1 MAKATTPP
9 PSYEAVSAAPPHPPH
24 PPQHPHPPPPPISV
38 ATPGLSNR
46 RPASSPSSPTSARS
60 WPSSSN
66 PWSSPTKSWSSS
78 SCPPPPAPVL
88 RRNVSSS
95 SLSSGRPSELT
106 PLTTNGPLT
115 STSFSSTARMR
126 SASLSVAR
134 TEKPP
139 IPSMLQPRVAV
150 VLNVPQPWHPW
161 LFALRLCS
169 ILPALWWGLP
179 SLLRLLLHFLP
190 GPPDQFMLVKQI
202 AISGSNMDA
211 LQTSLLSS
219 CSPEE
224 GKAAAA
230 AAAAV
235 LAAPYPITETALAT
249 IWCFACGYLA
259 FFFTDCLMSRWLIN
273 YTPHAT
279 LVRLLSINA
288 VNAYLTLTVLSLTG
302 GFQDPRL
309 LLPGWVSIATSLT
322 ICYHVTHSKINIRK
336 ETITSVNVFSIA
348 SYITMVV
355 LLAHMQWYKP
365 DYPTMPIV
373 SKGSRLWQN
382 GKRLLANVK
391 ALINEH
397 AQQ

>member
-9 PSYEAVSAAPPHPPH
+9 PSYEAVSAAPP
-24 PPQHPHPPPPPISV
+24 PPPLSV
-38 ATPGLSNR
+38 ATPGFSKR
-46 RPASSPSSPTSARS
+46 RPASSPSSPTTSRS
-60 WPSSSN
+60 WPSSG
-66 PWSSPTKSWSSS
+66 PWSSPSKSWSSS

-95 SLSSGRPSELT
+95 SLSAGRPPNLI
-106 PLTTNGPLT
+106 PLTNGPLIAPLT
-115 STSFSSTARMR
+115 ST
-126 SASLSVAR
+126 ASLSAADRPRSGSV

-190 GPPDQFMLVKQI
+190 GPPDQFLLVKQI

-211 LQTSLLSS
+211 IQASLLSS
-219 CSPEE
+219 CSREE
-224 GKAAAA
+224 GEAAAA
-230 AAAAV
+230 ATAAV
-235 LAAPYPITETALAT
+235 LAAPYAITETALAT

-322 ICYHVTHSKINIRK
+322 ICYHVTHQKINIRK

-348 SYITMVV
+348 SYITMIV
-355 LLAHMQWYKP
+355 LLAHMQWYQT

-382 GKRLLANVK
+382 GKRLVANIK